1 MKKAGLRRGPKEY
14 PAAEEAWRA
23 RGGWQPR
30 MLPVAVYDAD
40 GGKVAK
46 GICPGEKADPALR
59 SG

>member
-1 MKKAGLRRGPKEY
+1 MAACGAGRRNILRQKKHGAQGEAGSRGY
-14 PAAEEAWRA
+14 
-23 RGGWQPR
+23 
-30 MLPVAVYDAD
+30 LPVAVYDAD